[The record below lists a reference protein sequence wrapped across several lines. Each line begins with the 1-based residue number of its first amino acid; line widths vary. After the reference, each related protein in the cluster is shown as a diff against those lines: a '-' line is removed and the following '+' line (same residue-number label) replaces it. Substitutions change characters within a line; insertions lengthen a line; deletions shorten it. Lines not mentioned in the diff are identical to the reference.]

1 MNDKYNQEI
10 KPFVLRPAAQA
21 DFPAI
26 RELIHAVNINPT
38 GLDWR
43 RFVIAVN
50 PGGELVGC
58 GQVKPH
64 RDGSHELASIAVIPK
79 MRGNGV
85 ARVIIERLLAEHS
98 GVLFLT
104 CRANMGPFYTKFG
117 FRIAELREMPR
128 YFRTVQRFASAMLRL
143 GMVDYGLLIMIRDDP
158 HRPFA

>member
-1 MNDKYNQEI
+1 MNDKNNTENN
-10 KPFVLRPAAQA
+10 PFVFRPAAQA
-21 DFPAI
+21 DFHAI
-26 RELIHAVNINPT
+26 RGLIHAVNINPT

-43 RFVIAVN
+43 RFVIAVT
-50 PGGELVGC
+50 PAGELVGC
-58 GQVKPH
+58 GQVKTH

-85 ARVIIERLLAEHS
+85 ARAIIERLLAEHS

-128 YFRTVQRFASAMLRL
+128 YFRTVQRFASAIQRL
-143 GMVDYGLLIMIRDDP
+143 GIMDEGLLIMKRQSD
-158 HRPFA
+158 